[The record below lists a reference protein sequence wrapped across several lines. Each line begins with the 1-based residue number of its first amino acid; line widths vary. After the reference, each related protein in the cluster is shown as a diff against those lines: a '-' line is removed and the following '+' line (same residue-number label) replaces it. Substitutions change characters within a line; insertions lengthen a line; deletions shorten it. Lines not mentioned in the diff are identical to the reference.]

1 MAVGFGV
8 PQLIQSEAGGFISM
22 ILLLAIIFFSGWLKG
37 TGLREIGLNR
47 PESWPRSL
55 LLGLLYALVIFLLF
69 RIALEPILENLTGV
83 ERDLSRFDYL
93 KGNLGALA
101 NTLVMLWITAAFF
114 EEVMFRGFLITN
126 VEQILGNRKGSW
138 IVGLIVSSLIF
149 ALVHG
154 YQGVSGVV
162 LTGVAALFLG
172 LIFLFHGRNLWIPIF
187 THGLTDSSAAFL
199 FYFDTYD
206 QVTGVIFS

>member
-1 MAVGFGV
+1 
-8 PQLIQSEAGGFISM
+8 
-22 ILLLAIIFFSGWLKG
+22 
-37 TGLREIGLNR
+37 
-47 PESWPRSL
+47 
-55 LLGLLYALVIFLLF
+55 
-69 RIALEPILENLTGV
+69 
-83 ERDLSRFDYL
+83 
-93 KGNLGALA
+93 
-101 NTLVMLWITAAFF
+101 MLWITAAFF